1 MTYERFEDLSVW
13 KAAIELAEKIY
24 ASTERLQFKGKYT
37 LRDQI
42 NGVENCDPFID
53 FI

>member
-24 ASTERLQFKGKYT
+24 ALTEKT
-37 LRDQI
+37 
-42 NGVENCDPFID
+42 PF
-53 FI
+53 